1 MRLWLCGVACSLL
14 LPWLVQATDSASPV
28 QSKPR
33 IHWVQLDFPPYYLK
47 TSNDGRDESVAALL
61 ESYLPQ
67 FEFRRLQVPA
77 SRLMK
82 SLDDAQGANV
92 CVLSLYRTPEREQRL
107 LFSKHPSTFGLPIE
121 LITRTELLP
130 QLAEFR
136 HGDRYSL
143 AEILRKFP
151 QAVGITASRSFG
163 ATLDELLQ
171 DKRVTRLAGE
181 TALGSLLGMVSRS
194 RLDYAL
200 GYPDEMVY
208 LSRMQRMTNLV
219 SLPLTETASFS
230 LGFVGCN
237 ATADNAAMIDALNQ
251 RWPEIYND
259 VNYLALV
266 QRWLETDAK
275 LRVDRVF
282 QSYLHERG
290 FIRREA
296 AQ

>member
-1 MRLWLCGVACSLL
+1 MRHWLSVVACCVLL
-14 LPWLVQATDSASPV
+14 LWHSPANADASETK
-28 QSKPR
+28 SKPR

-47 TSNDGRDESVAALL
+47 TSNDGRDESVATLL

-82 SLDDAQGANV
+82 SLDDAAGANV
-92 CVLSLYRTPEREQRL
+92 CVLSMYRTPDREQRL

-121 LITRTELLP
+121 LITRAELLP

-143 AEILRKFP
+143 AEIARKYP
-151 QAVGITASRSFG
+151 QAIGITASRSFG

-208 LSRMQRMTNLV
+208 LSRNQHLSNLL
-219 SLPLTETASFS
+219 SLPLAETASFS

-237 ATADNAAMIDALNQ
+237 ATADNAAMLESLNQ
-251 RWPEIYND
+251 HWRDIYSN
-259 VNYLALV
+259 VNYLALL
-266 QRWLETDAK
+266 QRWLDTDAK
-275 LRVDRVF
+275 LRVERVF
-282 QSYLHERG
+282 QSYLRERQLG
-290 FIRREA
+290 SPTSVP
-296 AQ
+296 